1 MYIDMYISAQQI
13 SYRFYVLEKLGVRK
27 NDFFLNSLEID
38 FEKKKTKR
46 FPFKLKPD
54 QIETELFYNFC

>member
-1 MYIDMYISAQQI
+1 MVNTLDVYWSMYIDMYISAQQI

-38 FEKKKTKR
+38 FEKKKPKD
-46 FPFKLKPD
+46 FPS
-54 QIETELFYNFC
+54 N